1 MPGKLDRTLA
11 ALAHPVRRAIVH
23 RLWRGPLRVT
33 DLAAPFRLSLNA
45 VSRHLQ
51 VLERAGLVRR
61 RREGREHWLVLRP
74 APLRE
79 VAGWIARYER
89 LWNLVQQIIKV

>member
-1 MPGKLDRTLA
+1 
-11 ALAHPVRRAIVH
+11 
-23 RLWRGPLRVT
+23 VT

-51 VLERAGLVRR
+51 VLEAAALVRR

-74 APLRE
+74 APLRD
-79 VAGWIARYER
+79 AANWIARYGP
-89 LWNLVQQIIKV
+89 LWSEEIFKE